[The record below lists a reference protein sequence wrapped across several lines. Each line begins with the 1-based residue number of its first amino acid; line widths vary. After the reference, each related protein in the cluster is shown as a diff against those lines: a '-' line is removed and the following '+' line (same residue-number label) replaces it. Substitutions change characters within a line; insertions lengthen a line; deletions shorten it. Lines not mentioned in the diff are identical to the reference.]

1 MNRCSFIL
9 QVSGSIHH
17 GSVCEFLNGSKSL
30 RLARPGFDPG
40 SSSSEEFSTSRFAQP
55 GFDPAARTGPSS
67 MSLVSHLRSER
78 PGFESGFGPTAIQR
92 WRAPSELAQQ
102 RRNERRHGT
111 TPTDVTDA
119 DGRDRRRREAA
130 ATALRMVSKK
140 CPGKP
145 TLKCGDKGTS
155 PNKLR
160 ARSAMTRVTYQRG
173 LVGNAA
179 PSFFSRNPGILW
191 VAPWESRL

>member
-9 QVSGSIHH
+9 QVSGSIHR

-40 SSSSEEFSTSRFAQP
+40 SSSSEEFSTSRFAHLGSIP
-55 GFDPAARTGPSS
+55 RRERVRSL
-67 MSLVSHLRSER
+67 MSLACRLRSER

-111 TPTDVTDA
+111 TPTPTDVTDA
-119 DGRDRRRREAA
+119 EERPQLRHCAWSRKNAPANHDQHLSVVTRALLPTNCEPGRR
-130 ATALRMVSKK
+130 
-140 CPGKP
+140 
-145 TLKCGDKGTS
+145 
-155 PNKLR
+155 
-160 ARSAMTRVTYQRG
+160 
-173 LVGNAA
+173 
-179 PSFFSRNPGILW
+179 
-191 VAPWESRL
+191 